1 MKLKNLKFP
10 LNTAIAAVGMILFVY
25 SICAVVLSCLWQNSA
40 DGSLF
45 CVVFFAATA
54 LVLLVFAA
62 VSLREN
68 SKRTVRDRFKL
79 LSIVP
84 AAAAVLV
91 IAGLELYNGY
101 NLNTVN
107 VKRKRLHELYYGE
120 LDEVKLCTNLLSGTD
135 PAQEPYNSGSVED
148 ILKGGVPRFKG
159 VYTGDLGNSFGDGGK
174 IYLKLG
180 TYAVEQM
187 RKARAAKDS
196 GAYIKAV
203 ELAVKINRNA
213 AAAVN
218 DPANSG
224 VKLGRL
230 FVLALQE
237 TVDTDFPAD
246 DDFEKLAEEV
256 SSLRESFEYSS
267 FGNVICFTSS
277 ILGNFDRL
285 LADNSGIGKMLDR
298 SGAPLWSERE
308 LFAGRLFPS
317 ARRSRLIKDYQE
329 CISAMNLL
337 RGVTSSS
344 TITVKKK
351 IDYLISNA
359 ADLRKKKCFVTL
371 ALTPELNGRVFEVG
385 AVQRMLEGAH
395 LAIEVE
401 AYRRRHKKM
410 PQSLENVAGG
420 RLLSLPVC
428 HIDGA
433 PYELV
438 KGKFKSAS
446 GVYSGY
452 AVKTQAGSFVIV
464 EKR

>member
-1 MKLKNLKFP
+1 MTLKNLKFP

-68 SKRTVRDRFKL
+68 SKRIVRDRFKL

-135 PAQEPYNSGSVED
+135 PAQEPYNSGSAED
-148 ILKGGVPRFKG
+148 ILKGGVPKFKG

-218 DPANSG
+218 P
-224 VKLGRL
+224 
-230 FVLALQE
+230 
-237 TVDTDFPAD
+237 
-246 DDFEKLAEEV
+246 
-256 SSLRESFEYSS
+256 
-267 FGNVICFTSS
+267 
-277 ILGNFDRL
+277 
-285 LADNSGIGKMLDR
+285 R
-298 SGAPLWSERE
+298 SGAE
-308 LFAGRLFPS
+308 
-317 ARRSRLIKDYQE
+317 Q
-329 CISAMNLL
+329 
-337 RGVTSSS
+337 
-344 TITVKKK
+344 
-351 IDYLISNA
+351 
-359 ADLRKKKCFVTL
+359 
-371 ALTPELNGRVFEVG
+371 
-385 AVQRMLEGAH
+385 H
-395 LAIEVE
+395 L
-401 AYRRRHKKM
+401 
-410 PQSLENVAGG
+410 
-420 RLLSLPVC
+420 
-428 HIDGA
+428 
-433 PYELV
+433 
-438 KGKFKSAS
+438 
-446 GVYSGY
+446 
-452 AVKTQAGSFVIV
+452 
-464 EKR
+464 